1 MQVERYLERDD
12 RVVLPLGS
20 VEQHAYLSLATD
32 AILAERVA
40 VDAAQPL
47 GVPVYPALPFGLTP
61 YFMGYP
67 GTVTLRP
74 ETYVGL
80 VQDILDSLAESGF
93 RRILLVNGHGG
104 NAPAREVAESWAD
117 GRPGLRLL
125 FHDWWKAP
133 RTRAKVRAIDPDSSH
148 ASWMES
154 FPWTRLAEVVV
165 PDGKKEM
172 VDLTDVGR
180 LTPQAMRERL
190 GDGSFGGYYERPDA
204 EMMDLWAVAVQETR
218 ALLDG
223 SWERA
228 PAGDADAAAERPP
241 TPGARVPGVEPDSP

>member
-1 MQVERYLERDD
+1 MQVEKYLEGDD

-40 VDAAQPL
+40 LDAAQPL
-47 GVPVYPALPFGLTP
+47 GVPVYPAVPYGLTP

-74 ETYVGL
+74 ETYVRL
-80 VQDILDSLAESGF
+80 IQDILDSLAESGF

-104 NAPAREVAESWAD
+104 NAPARDVAESWAD
-117 GRPGLRLL
+117 GRPGLRLR

-133 RTRAKVRAIDPDSSH
+133 RTRARVEAIDADASH

-154 FPWTRLAEVVV
+154 FPWTRLADVVV
-165 PDGKKEM
+165 PEGKKEM
-172 VDLTDVGR
+172 VDLSDR
-180 LTPQAMRERL
+180 DALSPRAIRDRL
-190 GDGSFGGYYERPDA
+190 GDGSFGGYYDRPDS
-204 EMMDLWAVAVQETR
+204 EMMELWAVAVQETR
-218 ALLDG
+218 ALLEG
-223 SWERA
+223 SWEPGDEGA
-228 PAGDADAAAERPP
+228 ASGSEGGADLDTSAGTDR
-241 TPGARVPGVEPDSP
+241 